1 MSFLLRFGRK
11 NLKSFLNNL
20 EYPSTA
26 NFVF

>member
-1 MSFLLRFGRK
+1 MYFLLRFERK

-20 EYPSTA
+20 EYPNTA